1 MDMIIKED
9 SEAGTAQ
16 PEVTR
21 GQRLWSVLR
30 DRRDTE
36 PVSLERAKL
45 LTASYK
51 ETEGLP
57 MPIRRA
63 MAFEKIVAGIPIYI
77 DEGQLLVG
85 DSGSRPMAPEWH
97 PEYCVD
103 WVAKGFQNGTMA
115 HKVSDNDTEVL
126 KEICDY
132 WQNKAVK
139 ESFERYMGEAVVK
152 ELAEMCDEGAWIFSF
167 FRELEFDKSWYA
179 PDFEKAVNKGLTG
192 ILEGVEEELRATDS
206 LDDASLEK
214 VYFLQALVIVLRA
227 GINYGKRYATLARKL
242 AEKAKGERKAEFESI
257 AEVCDWVLANPART
271 FHEALQAMWFC
282 HVLIFWDT
290 GGSYAAA
297 LGRVD
302 QYLFPFYQRDI
313 EEGRITDEKTIELLE
328 CLRVKASAGRMFR
341 SVSSLQGTSGETQF
355 INSTLGGQTADGKD
369 AVNRLSYLWIEAA
382 MRVQTAHP
390 TLSIRWHENISPDFA
405 MKAAELA
412 RMGLG
417 FPAWFGDK
425 SSIEYLVRMGATIEE
440 ARDYCLAGCVLTVI
454 PHKTPAVWPVII
466 SMPKVLEITLNNG
479 LDPMTGK
486 QFGLELGRFEDFTT
500 LEELYDAFKKQVR
513 YFLTRSADDL
523 NQMRLFRS
531 SLVPQLFASCLFD
544 DCIKRGQDAAGGG
557 CHYQQGAMFM
567 LPIGIIDVADSLAA
581 MRKLVYEEGR
591 ISQNELMDALRVNF
605 EGKDDLR
612 RTLLSVPKYGNDDD
626 YVDGIAVGL
635 YRWLAEMLAGIDAC
649 YGAKYVCAPHS
660 ISFQGQAGKTVG
672 ALPSGRLSGVAVAD
686 GGVSACQGMD
696 FKGPTALIK
705 SAGKIDHVPIYGTLF
720 NIKFSPSTLKTEA
733 DLTKLLSLIDTYLV
747 DYGGK
752 HVQFNVMDRKTLLD
766 AQEHPERYRNLVVR
780 VAGYSA
786 LWVELTQEIQDEIIK
801 RTEHEF

>member
-1 MDMIIKED
+1 MIIKEG
-9 SEAGTAQ
+9 SEAGTTQ

-36 PVSLERAKL
+36 PLSLERAKL

-51 ETEGLP
+51 GTEGLP
-57 MPIRRA
+57 VPIRRA
-63 MAFEKIVAGIPIYI
+63 MAFEKIVAEIPIYI

-85 DSGSRPMAPEWH
+85 DSGSRPMAPEWY

-115 HKVSDNDTEVL
+115 HKVSDNDTETL
-126 KEICDY
+126 QEICDY

-139 ESFERYMGEAVVK
+139 ESFERYIGEAVVK
-152 ELAEMCDEGAWIFSF
+152 ELTEMCDEGAWIFSF

-192 ILEGVEEELRATDS
+192 ILVEVEEELRVTAP
-206 LDDASLEK
+206 LDDASREK

-227 GINYGKRYATLARKL
+227 GINYGKRYATLAKKL
-242 AEKAKGERKAEFESI
+242 AEKAKGERKAELESI
-257 AEVCDWVLANPART
+257 AEVCDWVLVNPART

-313 EEGRITDEKTIELLE
+313 EEGRITDGEAIELLE

-341 SVSSLQGTSGETQF
+341 SVSSLQGTSGESQF

-390 TLSIRWHENISPDFA
+390 TLSIRWHENISADFA

-412 RMGLG
+412 RLGLG

-425 SSIEYLVRMGATIEE
+425 SSIEYLLRMGATLEE
-440 ARDYCLAGCVLTVI
+440 ARDYCLAGCVLTVV
-454 PHKTPAVWPVII
+454 PHKTPAVWPAII

-500 LEELYDAFKKQVR
+500 IDELYDAFKKQVK
-513 YFLTRSADDL
+513 YFLTRSTNDL
-523 NQMRLFRS
+523 NEMRLFRS
-531 SLVPQLFASCLFD
+531 SLVPQMFASCLFD
-544 DCIKRGQDAAGGG
+544 DCITRGQDAAGGG
-557 CHYQQGAMFM
+557 CRYQQGAMFL
-567 LPIGIIDVADSLAA
+567 LPIGIIDVADSFAA
-581 MRKLVYEEGR
+581 IRKLVYEEGR
-591 ISQNELMDALRVNF
+591 ISKNELMDALRVNF

-612 RTLLSVPKYGNDDD
+612 RTLLSAPKYGNDDD
-626 YVDGIAVGL
+626 YVDGVAVGL
-635 YRWLAEMLAGIDAC
+635 YHWLTEMLAGIDAC

-660 ISFQGQAGKTVG
+660 ISFQGPAGKRVG

-696 FKGPTALIK
+696 VKGPTALIK
-705 SAGKIDHVPIYGTLF
+705 SASKIDHVPIYGTLF
-720 NIKFSPSTLKTEA
+720 NIKFSPSTLKTQQ
-733 DLTKLLSLIDTYLV
+733 DLTKLLALIDTYLV

-752 HVQFNVMDRKTLLD
+752 HVQLNVMDRKTLLD
-766 AQEHPERYRNLVVR
+766 AQAHPERYRNLVVR

-786 LWVELTQEIQDEIIK
+786 LWVELTREIQDEIIK
-801 RTEHEF
+801 RTEHEI

>member
-1 MDMIIKED
+1 MSVRLS
-9 SEAGTAQ
+9 SEAGSVY
-16 PEVTR
+16 PEMTR
-21 GQRLWSVLR
+21 GQRLWSMLR

-57 MPIRRA
+57 IPIRRA
-63 MAFEKIVAGIPIYI
+63 KAFEKIVTEIPIYI

-103 WVAKGFQNGTMA
+103 WVAKGFQSGKMA
-115 HKVSDNDTEVL
+115 HKLSENDAEAL
-126 KEICDY
+126 REICEY
-132 WQNKAVK
+132 WKNKAVK
-139 ESFERYMGEAVVK
+139 ESFERYKGEAEIK
-152 ELAEMCDEGAWIFSF
+152 ELTEMCDEGAWIFCF

-179 PDFEKAVNKGLTG
+179 PDFEKVIKKGLSG
-192 ILEGVEEELRATDS
+192 ILVEVEEELRATNP
-206 LDDASLEK
+206 LDDASRDK
-214 VYFLQALVIVLRA
+214 KYFLQALAIVLRA
-227 GINYGKRYATLARKL
+227 GVQYGKRYATLARKL
-242 AEKAKGERKAEFESI
+242 AKSAEGKRKAELESI
-257 AEVCDWVLANPART
+257 AEVCDWVLANPARS
-271 FHEALQAMWFC
+271 FHEALQVIWLC

-290 GGSYAAA
+290 GGSYAVAP
-297 LGRVD
+297 GRVD
-302 QYLFPFYQRDI
+302 QYLFPFYKRDI
-313 EEGRITDEKTIELLE
+313 EEGRVTDEKVIELLE
-328 CLRVKASAGRMFR
+328 CLRIKASAGRIFR
-341 SVSSLQGTSGETQF
+341 SVSSLEGTTGETQF
-355 INSTLGGQTADGKD
+355 INCTLGGQTADGED

-382 MRVQTAHP
+382 MRVNTAHP
-390 TLSIRWHENISPDFA
+390 TLSIRWHDNISADFA
-405 MKAAELA
+405 MKAAELN

-425 SSIEYLVRMGATIEE
+425 SSIEYLLRMGATLEE
-440 ARDYCLAGCVLTVI
+440 ARDYCLAGCVLTVV
-454 PHKTPAVWPVII
+454 PHKTPPVWPVII

-479 LDPMTGK
+479 FDPVAGQK
-486 QFGLELGRFEDFTT
+486 FGLETGNLEDFETF
-500 LEELYDAFKKQVR
+500 EELYDAYKKQVR
-513 YFLTRSADDL
+513 YFLTRSAEDL

-544 DCIKRGQDAAGGG
+544 DCIKRGQNAAGGG
-557 CHYQQGAMFM
+557 CRYQQGAMFL

-581 MRKLVYEEGR
+581 VRKCVYEEGR
-591 ISQNELMDALRVNF
+591 LTKKELMDALRVNF
-605 EGKDDLR
+605 EGKEDLR
-612 RTLLSVPKYGNDDD
+612 RTLLSAPKYGNDDD
-626 YVDGIAVGL
+626 YVDGVAADL
-635 YRWLAEMLAGIDAC
+635 YNWLCEMLDGIDAC

-660 ISFQGQAGKTVG
+660 ISFQGAAGRRVG

-696 FKGPTALIK
+696 SKGPTALIK

-720 NIKFSPSTLKTEA
+720 NMKFSPSTLKTKE
-733 DLTKLLSLIDTYLV
+733 DLTKFLALIDTYLV

-752 HVQFNVMDRKTLLD
+752 HIQFNVIDSKTLLD
-766 AQEHPERYRNLVVR
+766 AQKHPERYRNLVVR

-801 RTEHEF
+801 RTEHAF